1 MQPKSP
7 AINKWIQNIHP
18 EYFSPRKKEILLL
31 VTLIHLVSIMLRE
44 ISQTE
49 RQVLPCNV
57 TYMWSLKMKTNS

>member
-18 EYFSPRKKEILLL
+18 ECFSPKEKGILLL
-31 VTLIHLVSIMLRE
+31 VTLILLSIMLRE